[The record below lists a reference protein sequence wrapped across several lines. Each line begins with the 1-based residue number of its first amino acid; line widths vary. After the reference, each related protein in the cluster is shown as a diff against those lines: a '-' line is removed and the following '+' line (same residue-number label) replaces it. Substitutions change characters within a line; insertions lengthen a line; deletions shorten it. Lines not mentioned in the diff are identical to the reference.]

1 MSSSLLTALPLSKE
15 RLKNV
20 FENTRHLDR
29 LCTFLDIPRDKRTVS
44 DAVEYYYQSTHPNK
58 TRKMIFWL
66 DYIGDTALADSVM
79 DCAEP
84 PPGMYVHTLGGLHTP
99 LIVGSSQSS
108 RDMWHYY
115 THSLVHGASLS
126 SSVQSYQL
134 MSTGTLGLSQVPHD
148 AWRKA
153 WMGFPLTVP

>member
-20 FENTRHLDR
+20 FEKTSDLGV
-29 LCTFLDIPRDKRTVS
+29 LCGWLDIPGDKRTVS
-44 DAVEYYYQSTHPNK
+44 DAVEYYYLSTQPMK
-58 TRKMIFWL
+58 ARRMVFRL
-66 DYIGDTALADSVM
+66 DDIGDTALADSVM

-84 PPGMYVHTLGGLHTP
+84 PRGMYVHTLGGLHTP

-115 THSLVHGASLS
+115 TH
-126 SSVQSYQL
+126 
-134 MSTGTLGLSQVPHD
+134 
-148 AWRKA
+148 
-153 WMGFPLTVP
+153 TV

>member
-1 MSSSLLTALPLSKE
+1 MMMSSSLLTALPLSKE

-20 FENTRHLDR
+20 FEKTRDLSE
-29 LCTFLDIPRDKRTVS
+29 LCDYLHIPHKRTVS

-58 TRKMIFWL
+58 TRKMVFYL
-66 DYIGDTALADSVM
+66 DYIRDTALADSVM

-108 RDMWHYY
+108 RDM
-115 THSLVHGASLS
+115 
-126 SSVQSYQL
+126 
-134 MSTGTLGLSQVPHD
+134 
-148 AWRKA
+148 
-153 WMGFPLTVP
+153 

>member
-20 FENTRHLDR
+20 FEKTRNLSELCYR
-29 LCTFLDIPRDKRTVS
+29 LNIPGDKRTVS
-44 DAVEYYYQSTHPNK
+44 DAVEYYYHSTDPLK
-58 TRKMIFWL
+58 GRRMIFYL
-66 DYIGDTALADSVM
+66 DHIGDTALADSVM

-115 THSLVHGASLS
+115 THSLVSHD
-126 SSVQSYQL
+126 
-134 MSTGTLGLSQVPHD
+134 MVPHCPVVSSL
-148 AWRKA
+148 AN
-153 WMGFPLTVP
+153 

>member
-20 FENTRHLDR
+20 FEKTSDLSD
-29 LCTFLDIPRDKRTVS
+29 LCLYLHIPGDKRTVS
-44 DAVEYYYQSTHPNK
+44 DAVEYYYLSTQPMK
-58 TRKMIFWL
+58 GRKLIFWL
-66 DYIGDTALADSVM
+66 DVNGDTALADSVM

-115 THSLVHGASLS
+115 THSLVSHD
-126 SSVQSYQL
+126 
-134 MSTGTLGLSQVPHD
+134 MVPHCPVVSSL
-148 AWRKA
+148 AN
-153 WMGFPLTVP
+153 